1 MNQRQ
6 KEIVEIYNSIRSRIE
21 TQLESF
27 RRIWIEFDDK
37 DIFAELVFCLLT
49 PQSRA
54 KSCWIAVNNLRKKN
68 LLFNGCYNDINMEL
82 NLVRFKNRK
91 TEYILLSRN
100 LFITDGKISL
110 KNSINQLD
118 NVYSKRDWLV
128 ERIKGFG
135 YKEASHFLRNIGFS
149 ENIAILDRHI
159 LKNLR
164 LSRVIDEIPDS
175 LSKKRYI
182 DMENRMKDY
191 ATDIRIPLNHLDFV
205 FWYMETGDVFK

>member
-1 MNQRQ
+1 MSV
-6 KEIVEIYNSIRSRIE
+6 I
-21 TQLESF
+21 SF
-27 RRIWIEFDDK
+27 
-37 DIFAELVFCLLT
+37 
-49 PQSRA
+49 
-54 KSCWIAVNNLRKKN
+54 
-68 LLFNGCYNDINMEL
+68 G
-82 NLVRFKNRK
+82 
-91 TEYILLSRN
+91 
-100 LFITDGKISL
+100 
-110 KNSINQLD
+110 
-118 NVYSKRDWLV
+118 
-128 ERIKGFG
+128 
-135 YKEASHFLRNIGFS
+135 NIGFG